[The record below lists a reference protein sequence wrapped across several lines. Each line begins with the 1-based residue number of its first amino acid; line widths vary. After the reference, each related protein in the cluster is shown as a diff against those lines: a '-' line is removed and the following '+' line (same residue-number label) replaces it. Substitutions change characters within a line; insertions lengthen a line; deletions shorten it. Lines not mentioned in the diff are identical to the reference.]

1 MHGDSPDGY
10 GQTVSN
16 SEMPNVKWV
25 LTPPKPRLCFSFCP
39 VVRPPN
45 DRFSDTRL
53 PSVAGIGR
61 DHSPVA
67 TLLWSYLM
75 FSPAAQTSKSSV
87 IDLRLQSAV
96 DRLLAAGM
104 KLGPTG
110 KHNAINKVLEL
121 VPELTRGDCW
131 QRMRQLRKTIVVSAL
146 GEKRSADEKRPQQVV
161 SKPRLPSP
169 HWTRE
174 DDEKLLNW
182 AGYEPVDKIAQ
193 RLSRSVR
200 AVRFRLC
207 ALGMSARVTD
217 GWSLRALMKL
227 LRISSDRLR
236 QFIGNG
242 MLRVR
247 DPRITA
253 ASLTQFCDN
262 NAVCLS
268 PTALQRATAVTK
280 REAYT
285 WERAAELL
293 GVDQKQV
300 QAWISVGQLKVM
312 DTFITDRSFEE
323 FCRKHG
329 SAINIDLID
338 PATTKWLIEEYG
350 VPAPTSGAPAIPR
363 AQKHALTV
371 RTCKCG
377 RKIAGNVY
385 FKHVKCCNPVSSQAM
400 SHGPN
405 VPTQNYSSM

>member
-1 MHGDSPDGY
+1 MS
-10 GQTVSN
+10 
-16 SEMPNVKWV
+16 
-25 LTPPKPRLCFSFCP
+25 
-39 VVRPPN
+39 
-45 DRFSDTRL
+45 
-53 PSVAGIGR
+53 
-61 DHSPVA
+61 
-67 TLLWSYLM
+67 
-75 FSPAAQTSKSSV
+75 SPAAQPPKSSA
-87 IDLRLQSAV
+87 IDARLQSAV
-96 DRLLAAGM
+96 NRLLAAGM
-104 KLGPTG
+104 KLGRTG

-131 QRMRQLRKTIVVSAL
+131 QKMRHLRKTIVTSAS
-146 GEKRSADEKRPQQVV
+146 GEVESAEEKRLQVV

-169 HWTRE
+169 RWTRE

-182 AGYEPVDKIAQ
+182 AGYEPVDRIAQ

-227 LRISSDRLR
+227 LRVSPDRLR
-236 QFIGNG
+236 RFIGNG

-253 ASLTQFCDN
+253 ASLAQFCDK
-262 NAVCLS
+262 NAACLS
-268 PTALQRATAVTK
+268 PAALERAAAVTK

-293 GVDQKQV
+293 GVDINKV
-300 QAWISVGQLKVM
+300 QGWISVGQLKVM

-323 FCRKHG
+323 FCKKHG
-329 SAINIDLID
+329 SAINVGLID
-338 PATTKWLIEEYG
+338 PATVRWLIEEYG
-350 VPAPTSGAPAIPR
+350 VPVRTSGVSAVPR

-371 RTCKCG
+371 RTCRCG

-385 FKHVKCCNPVSSQAM
+385 FKHVKCCNAISSQAM
-400 SHGPN
+400 SRGPN
-405 VPTQNYSSM
+405 VSTQNNGSMARTP

>member
-1 MHGDSPDGY
+1 MS
-10 GQTVSN
+10 
-16 SEMPNVKWV
+16 
-25 LTPPKPRLCFSFCP
+25 
-39 VVRPPN
+39 
-45 DRFSDTRL
+45 
-53 PSVAGIGR
+53 
-61 DHSPVA
+61 
-67 TLLWSYLM
+67 
-75 FSPAAQTSKSSV
+75 SPAAQPPKSSA
-87 IDLRLQSAV
+87 IDARLQSAV
-96 DRLLAAGM
+96 NRLLAAGM
-104 KLGPTG
+104 KLGRTG

-131 QRMRQLRKTIVVSAL
+131 QKMRHLRKTIVTSAS
-146 GEKRSADEKRPQQVV
+146 GEVESAEEKRLQVV

-169 HWTRE
+169 RWTRE

-182 AGYEPVDKIAQ
+182 AGYEPVDRIAQ

-227 LRISSDRLR
+227 LRVSPDRLR

-242 MLRVR
+242 MLRLR

-253 ASLTQFCDN
+253 ASLAQFCDK
-262 NAVCLS
+262 NAAGLS
-268 PTALQRATAVTK
+268 PAALERAAAVTR

-293 GVDQKQV
+293 GVDLKQV
-300 QAWISVGQLKVM
+300 QGWISVGQLKVM

-323 FCRKHG
+323 FCKKHG
-329 SAINIDLID
+329 SAINMGLID
-338 PATTKWLIEEYG
+338 PATVRWLIEEYG
-350 VPAPTSGAPAIPR
+350 VPARTSGVSAVPR

-371 RTCKCG
+371 RTCRCG

-385 FKHVKCCNPVSSQAM
+385 FKHVKCCKAISSDSKGDPSA
-400 SHGPN
+400 
-405 VPTQNYSSM
+405 PT